1 MASDNHEDGLN
12 FFERHPKKIIGGAA
26 AAAAGAYLLSRG
38 KKKPSS
44 SAIHT
49 AIHQAPSPAAAKS
62 VAPKSVAQKPAKPAG
77 PKAPA
82 AKVSH
87 EEAIA
92 RGYPGA
98 KARAQIDHK
107 TDHPGAAHIH
117 GLREEGKRMGMA
129 EHEHRAVTTARDLN
143 EWKRARGKSAI
154 SKTSAAT
161 LLGFFSE
168 IESISRGV

>member
-1 MASDNHEDGLN
+1 MASEDNESGLN
-12 FFERHPKKIIGGAA
+12 FFERHPKKLLAGAT
-26 AAAAGAYLLSRG
+26 AAGVGAYMLTRG
-38 KKKPSS
+38 KKKPST

-49 AIHQAPSPAAAKS
+49 AIHQAPSH
-62 VAPKSVAQKPAKPAG
+62 
-77 PKAPA
+77 APA
-82 AKVSH
+82 APKKTPTVKPATPKAVVKAKPEKVTY
-87 EEAIA
+87 EEAVA

-98 KARAQIDHK
+98 KAREKIDHK
-107 TDHPGAAHIH
+107 SDHPGAAHIH

-143 EWKRARGKSAI
+143 AWKKARGKAAI
-154 SKTSAAT
+154 SKTSAVT